1 MPEPRRPKS
10 CQKDN
15 STGSRRSDT
24 RCEFIH
30 RVFAALD
37 KHENGRLTREDV
49 RHAAEQ
55 YGLDI
60 TRQELNDMIRFWD
73 NSGTATLSYNDFV
86 RICDEAGL

>member
-24 RCEFIH
+24 RC
-30 RVFAALD
+30 AALD
-37 KHENGRLTREDV
+37 KHENGRLTREDL
-49 RHAAEQ
+49 RHTAEQ
-55 YGLDI
+55 YGLEI
-60 TRQELNDMIRFWD
+60 TRQELSDMIRFWD
-73 NSGTATLSYNDFV
+73 NSGTATLSYSDFV